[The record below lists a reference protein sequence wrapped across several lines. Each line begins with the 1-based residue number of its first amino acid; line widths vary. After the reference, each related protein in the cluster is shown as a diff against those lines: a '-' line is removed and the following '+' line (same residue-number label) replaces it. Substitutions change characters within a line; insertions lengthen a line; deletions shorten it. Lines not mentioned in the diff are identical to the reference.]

1 MSGDRVRVATRRES
15 DGRYSGR
22 MIEIVEH
29 GVKKFLGTVLTQGR
43 SVLIEAADRRLNLRC
58 AVAPADLNG
67 ARNGDWVI
75 AAITRYP
82 AEGRGAVARVTE
94 VLDPERPLPMA
105 HAAAMAR
112 FNLPSEFLEAVLR
125 EAARHGTAVQPRDHT
140 HRVDLRE
147 LPLVTI
153 DGDDARDFDD
163 AVYAE
168 HTEHGY
174 RLLVAIADV
183 SHYVR
188 PGTVLDDEARLR
200 GTSVY
205 FPRRVLPML
214 PPALSDHLCSLAPE
228 VDRLC
233 LVADMRLNKRGELQG
248 TRVYPAI
255 MRSAAR
261 LTYTL
266 ANAALF
272 EKETAARGQLG
283 PLVKSLEPLVEVF
296 RLLEKLR
303 RKRGALEF
311 DSSEINFEFDANE
324 RVHGIAQYARNDAH
338 RLIEECMILANVAVA
353 REMLAAGQPA
363 LYRVHGQPDPEKI
376 EKLVATLSLL
386 GIGVQLPEEPT
397 TADLRAI
404 PERLGKSDLRP
415 LVESL
420 VVRSLQQALYQVP
433 NIGHFGLALKE
444 YAHFTSPIRR
454 YPDLV
459 VHRRLRAML
468 DARDPCGASPEEAP
482 LMIAGVDLS
491 QLERRAEEADRYVD
505 AFLKCS
511 YLRER
516 IGQTFEGLITTVTE
530 SGCFTQLTALQIDGL
545 LRLDQRDQG
554 DYLMAEHG
562 QAWVARRSG
571 HELRVGSRIRVIV
584 TAANMVEG
592 LIDLDLAP

>member
-22 MIEIVEH
+22 MLEIIEH
-29 GVKKFLGTVLTQGR
+29 GVKRFLGTVLVQGR
-43 SVLIEAADRRLNLRC
+43 TVMVEAADRRLNLRC
-58 AVAPADLNG
+58 NVAPADLQG

-75 AAITRYP
+75 ATIMRYP
-82 AEGRGAVARVTE
+82 ADGRGALAKVSQ

-112 FNLPSEFLEAVLR
+112 FNLPAEFPEAVMR
-125 EAARHGTAVQPRDHT
+125 DAARYGSAVQPRDHA

-168 HTEHGY
+168 HNDQGY

-188 PGTVLDDEARLR
+188 IGTALDDEARLR

-233 LVADMRLNKRGELQG
+233 LVADMRLNKRGELQT
-248 TRVYPAI
+248 TRCYPAI

-261 LTYTL
+261 LTYTI

-272 EKETAARGQLG
+272 EKEPAARRQLG
-283 PLVKSLEPLVEVF
+283 PLCKSLEPLVEVF

-311 DSSEINFEFDANE
+311 DSSEITFEFDANE
-324 RVHGIAQYARNDAH
+324 RVHGVTQYARNDAH

-376 EKLVATLSLL
+376 AKLVATLSLL
-386 GIGVQLPEEPT
+386 GIAAQLPDEPT
-397 TADLRAI
+397 TAELRAI
-404 PERLGKSDLRP
+404 PERLGKSELRP

-420 VVRSLQQALYQVP
+420 VVRSLQQAQYQVP

-444 YAHFTSPIRR
+444 YTHFTSPIRR

-459 VHRRLRAML
+459 VHRRIRAMI
-468 DARDPCGASPEEAP
+468 DAKDPCGASPEEVP
-482 LMIAGVDLS
+482 LSIAGVDLS

-516 IGQTFEGLITTVTE
+516 IGQVFDGLVTTVVE
-530 SGCFTQLTALQIDGL
+530 AGCFVQLTSLQIDGL
-545 LRLDQRDQG
+545 LRLDQRSQG
-554 DYLMAEHG
+554 EFVMAEHG
-562 QAWVARRSG
+562 QGWVGRRNG
-571 HELRVGSRIRVIV
+571 LELRVGSRIRVIV
-584 TAANMVEG
+584 TVANMVEG

>member
-1 MSGDRVRVATRRES
+1 MTGDVVRVSTHREK

-22 MIEIVEH
+22 VLELIER
-29 GVKKFLGTVLTQGR
+29 GVKQFLGTVVAVGR
-43 SVLIEAADRRLNLRC
+43 SLLVEAADRRLNLRC
-58 AVAPADLNG
+58 AVAQADLNG

-75 AAITRYP
+75 ATVTRYP
-82 AEGRGAVARVTE
+82 ADGRGVLARVSQ

-105 HAAAMAR
+105 HAAAIAR
-112 FNLPSEFLEAVLR
+112 FNLPDDFPEAAMR
-125 EAARHGTAVQPRDHT
+125 EALRYGSAVQPRDAAQ
-140 HRVDLRE
+140 RVDLRE

-168 HTEHGY
+168 RSDDGF

-188 PGTVLDDEARLR
+188 PGTALDAEARKR

-205 FPRRVLPML
+205 FPQRVLPML

-233 LVADMRLNKRGELQG
+233 LVADMRLNRRGELLA
-248 TRVYPAI
+248 TRCYPAVL
-255 MRSAAR
+255 RSAAR

-272 EKETAARGQLG
+272 DKDAAARRQLG
-283 PLVKSLEPLVEVF
+283 PLCKSLEPLVEVY

-311 DSSEINFEFDANE
+311 DSAEIVFEFDANE
-324 RVHGIAQYARNDAH
+324 RVRDIGQYARNDAH
-338 RLIEECMILANVAVA
+338 RLSEESMILANVAVA
-353 REMLAAGQPA
+353 GEMLASKYPA

-376 EKLVATLSLL
+376 QKLVTTLSLL
-386 GIGVQLPEEPT
+386 GIAAELPDEPST
-397 TADLRAI
+397 RDLRAI
-404 PERLGKSDLRP
+404 PERLGRSELRP

-420 VVRSLQQALYQVP
+420 VVRSLQQAQYQVP

-459 VHRRLRAML
+459 VHRRLRAL
-468 DARDPCGASPEEAP
+468 IDPQDPCGASPEEPA
-482 LMIAGVDLS
+482 LALAGLELS

-516 IGQTFEGLITTVTE
+516 IGQTFVGLITTVVE
-530 SGCFTQLTALQIDGL
+530 AGCFVQLTALMIDGL
-545 LRLDQRDQG
+545 LRLDQRQQG
-554 DYLMAEHG
+554 EYLMAEHG

-571 HELRVGSRIRVIV
+571 HELRVGSRIPVIV

-592 LIDLDLAP
+592 LIDLELAP